1 MRDHPRLERHRR
13 LLELAPRPGAV
24 NIARYRYKHPQLA
37 RLVAGCGLLLLCI
50 ICFLPHHQHSSNSSS
65 RDALGRERQ
74 DPYLPRNLRTN
85 AFASQQIAQHLP
97 DQQQRQDEQQHEQQ
111 QHQVQAHQGKLNE
124 LPNKQIGQLPKPN
137 QPSSDPLQSITATD
151 AALTGLQDPAAIAAR
166 ASKESSSNT
175 DDDDDDRP
183 EESPSISEAEAAS
196 KAHQQ
201 QIAVMTCSNAR
212 WSAAPRRVLV
222 TGAAGF
228 IGMHVSLAL
237 VQQGDAVLGLD
248 NLSGYYSVSLKKARR
263 TNLEQHSVHV
273 IRGDVNDAALLG
285 RLFLACGFTHV
296 VHLAGQPGVR
306 SVPGSDARAYVSS
319 NVQGTLS
326 LLEAVRA
333 ARRQPAFLL
342 ASSSSVYGASERL
355 PFSETDAADEPTSLY
370 AASKRSAELLA
381 RAYHSSHN
389 VSTTIL
395 RFFSVYGPWGRPDM
409 AYIQFAHAILA
420 GKPVRVFKTADG
432 GEMQRDFTYVAD
444 LVSGVLGAMKT
455 SEPSAAGQSTM
466 RVFNLGSS
474 RPISVAHMA
483 DVLAQQLGRKLQLEV
498 EVSPSAGEL
507 RATQADI
514 SAAEKALGY
523 KAGTSLEQGL
533 HAFAEWYVDYY
544 GRDLSKHQ
552 EEEGGKAGAR

>member
-1 MRDHPRLERHRR
+1 M
-13 LLELAPRPGAV
+13 
-24 NIARYRYKHPQLA
+24 
-37 RLVAGCGLLLLCI
+37 
-50 ICFLPHHQHSSNSSS
+50 PHHQHSSNSSG
-65 RDALGRERQ
+65 RDALGREQQ

-85 AFASQQIAQHLP
+85 AFASRQIAQH
-97 DQQQRQDEQQHEQQ
+97 RQDEQQHEQQ
-111 QHQVQAHQGKLNE
+111 QQQVQAQQGKLNE
-124 LPNKQIGQLPKPN
+124 LPGKQIGQLPKPN
-137 QPSSDPLQSITATD
+137 QPSSDHRQSISTTE
-151 AALTGLQDPAAIAAR
+151 AALTDLQDPAAIAAR
-166 ASKESSSNT
+166 AGKESSSN

-183 EESPSISEAEAAS
+183 EESPSMSEAEAAS

-248 NLSGYYSVSLKKARR
+248 SLSGYYSVSLKRARR
-263 TNLEQHSVHV
+263 TNLEQHGVHV
-273 IRGDVNDAALLG
+273 VRGDVNDAALLG

-306 SVPGSDARAYVSS
+306 SVPGSDASAYVSS

-370 AASKRSAELLA
+370 AASKRSAELLTQ
-381 RAYHSSHN
+381 AYHRSHN

-409 AYIQFAHAILA
+409 AYMQFARAILA
-420 GKPVRVFKTADG
+420 GKPVKVFKTADG

-455 SEPSAAGQSTM
+455 AEPAASGQSSGV

-474 RPISVAHMA
+474 RPVSVAHMA

-498 EVSPSAGEL
+498 EASPSAGEL

-514 SAAEKALGY
+514 SAAQKALGY

-533 HAFAEWYVDYY
+533 HAFAEWYVEYY

-552 EEEGGKAGAR
+552 EEEGGKAGAP